1 MAFVHG
7 VFGDPGKGERHSQ
20 FCTRSTRK
28 VVVFQGF
35 IDGDKDKLEDRKAEI
50 AAKIRMLK
58 KKKSPKEETT
68 SEEIQ
73 EETLGDE
80 EKGEAGLSYNNAENE
95 LEVADPPVMDGTL
108 SEETMLMQEME
119 DAEKFMNEGAQIYK
133 PKVSTWGVFERPDDI
148 SKAYGGGKRIPVGGV
163 NLESEE
169 SQEKLEKTRKLLQNY
184 KLSSGL
190 ENKDEEKYREEILEA
205 IELSN
210 DLLVRARPAEAV
222 KLLKPYTELVGCISE
237 LGGSLYLQLAVV
249 FESMGMRD
257 SAQDIYIK
265 LKKSPVE
272 TISSRAKRLSFGFY
286 AMGELNV
293 ENTPQQKL
301 LYELPEFEV
310 RKRYDAS
317 YIGDEKRKSLG
328 IMKEEDP
335 QAHKGTA
342 IVVLTVAGLAI
353 AGAISLMH

>member
-7 VFGDPGKGERHSQ
+7 TFCGPGKGERHSQ
-20 FCTRSTRK
+20 ICTRKSRK

-58 KKKSPKEETT
+58 KKKSPKEKTE
-68 SEEIQ
+68 SEELE
-73 EETLGDE
+73 EETLEIE
-80 EKGEAGLSYNNAENE
+80 EKGEADVSSNAENQ
-95 LEVADPPVMDGTL
+95 LEGLDPPVPDGAL
-108 SEETMLMQEME
+108 SEEAMLMQEME
-119 DAEKFMNEGAQIYK
+119 DAEKFMSEGAQIYK

-169 SQEKLEKTRKLLQNY
+169 SQEKLEKTRELLQSY

-190 ENKDEEKYREEILEA
+190 ENKDEEKHREEILEA

-210 DLLVRARPAEAV
+210 DLLVRARPAEAA
-222 KLLKPYTELVGCISE
+222 KLLKPFTEVVGHRSE

-257 SAQDIYIK
+257 SAQDIYIQ

-272 TISSRAKRLSFGFY
+272 SISTRAKRLSFGFY

-293 ENTPQQKL
+293 ENTSEQKL
-301 LYELPEFEV
+301 LYELPEFDV
-310 RKRYDAS
+310 KKRYDAS
-317 YIGDEKRKSLG
+317 YIGEEKQKSLG
-328 IMKEEDP
+328 LLKEEADP
-335 QAHKGTA
+335 EAHKGTA
-342 IVVLTVAGLAI
+342 IVVLTVASLAI
-353 AGAISLMH
+353 AGAISLLH